1 MVRTPPRPEKADF
14 KFPQEN
20 STVAQRPN
28 SNPAGADDAANEM
41 TAQLRR
47 LAKAAAATLGADDPV
62 ESAEAALAELSSEF
76 GAWMYEECERLE
88 AARQDVVR
96 LGLTQKT
103 HGPLFRAAHDIKGEA
118 ATFGYPALAGAA
130 DSLCRLLEHTPQLT
144 RIPMG
149 LVNQHVSAVR
159 AIFRE
164 YGRPDL
170 AEMAGSLT
178 ARLRDVTDE
187 FLEHENSFR
196 PEYLDSILAP
206 PLVPAVR
213 RR

>member
-1 MVRTPPRPEKADF
+1 M
-14 KFPQEN
+14 
-20 STVAQRPN
+20 AQRPN
-28 SNPAGADDAANEM
+28 SNTAVADDAAHEM
-41 TAQLRR
+41 TAQLQR
-47 LAKAAAATLGADDPV
+47 LAAIAATVAGDDPV
-62 ESAEAALAELSSEF
+62 ACAEAALAKLSSEF

-88 AARQDVVR
+88 AARQDAVR
-96 LGLTQKT
+96 QGLTQKT

-118 ATFGYPALAGAA
+118 ATFGYPALTAAA

-144 RIPMG
+144 RIPIA

-164 YGRPDL
+164 YGQADFT
-170 AEMAGSLT
+170 EMAAALT

-196 PEYLDSILAP
+196 PDYLDSILAP
-206 PLVPAVR
+206 PLVPATLR
-213 RR
+213 R

>member
-1 MVRTPPRPEKADF
+1 
-14 KFPQEN
+14 
-20 STVAQRPN
+20 VAQRPN
-28 SNPAGADDAANEM
+28 SNPAAADDSVQEM
-41 TAQLRR
+41 TAQLQR
-47 LAKAAAATLGADDPV
+47 LAKAAAALSADDPV
-62 ESAEAALAELSSEF
+62 ENAEAALAELSSEF

-96 LGLTQKT
+96 LGLNQKT

-118 ATFGYPALAGAA
+118 ATFGYPALASAA

-144 RIPMG
+144 RIPIA

-170 AEMAGSLT
+170 AEMASTLT

-196 PEYLDSILAP
+196 PDYLDGILAP
-206 PLVPAVR
+206 PLVLGAMR
-213 RR
+213 R